1 MTSGT
6 NETAITPSEDLN
18 NMEEEE
24 EEEFTGITAES
35 NNSQTLDDVVDPKP
49 IDINNALAALL
60 ESNRLMQA
68 KLSQRETKR
77 RKVYV
82 PMPEKFNGRVGDFI
96 EAWLEQFKTWFHHR
110 ALVEGASVEEREQV
124 ETAIGNTELNTCLAL
139 QNQEADFGKWMT
151 WKEFSDYMK
160 DTYGSSESGY
170 TRYMRL
176 SVMAQG
182 KDSVTVYYARFRR
195 MHGKQKQ
202 RMKDPLDNHVY
213 YYMFIAGLDKR
224 INAEVLRFPES
235 LKIDTMEFHEVLEL
249 AKRAEQTVR
258 SQMDFVKSSN
268 AEPNHSKKAKPK

>member
-24 EEEFTGITAES
+24 EEFTGITAES
-35 NNSQTLDDVVDPKP
+35 NNSQTLDVEVDPKP
-49 IDINNALAALL
+49 IDINQALAALL

-124 ETAIGNTELNTCLAL
+124 ETAIGLSKLESVPS
-139 QNQEADFGKWMT
+139 EP
-151 WKEFSDYMK
+151 ER
-160 DTYGSSESGY
+160 DT
-170 TRYMRL
+170 T
-176 SVMAQG
+176 
-182 KDSVTVYYARFRR
+182 
-195 MHGKQKQ
+195 
-202 RMKDPLDNHVY
+202 
-213 YYMFIAGLDKR
+213 
-224 INAEVLRFPES
+224 
-235 LKIDTMEFHEVLEL
+235 
-249 AKRAEQTVR
+249 
-258 SQMDFVKSSN
+258 
-268 AEPNHSKKAKPK
+268 

>member
-18 NMEEEE
+18 DMEE
-24 EEEFTGITAES
+24 EEEFTGIIAES
-35 NNSQTLDDVVDPKP
+35 TSNSQTLDDVVDPKP

-124 ETAIGNTELNTCLAL
+124 EPAMG
-139 QNQEADFGKWMT
+139 
-151 WKEFSDYMK
+151 
-160 DTYGSSESGY
+160 
-170 TRYMRL
+170 
-176 SVMAQG
+176 
-182 KDSVTVYYARFRR
+182 
-195 MHGKQKQ
+195 
-202 RMKDPLDNHVY
+202 
-213 YYMFIAGLDKR
+213 
-224 INAEVLRFPES
+224 
-235 LKIDTMEFHEVLEL
+235 
-249 AKRAEQTVR
+249 
-258 SQMDFVKSSN
+258 
-268 AEPNHSKKAKPK
+268 